1 LAAQL
6 SNPNRL
12 SHLPRILIR
21 ATLLVV
27 PAVLLVTFFA
37 VRFRRLQPSEPASA
51 NVSAAA
57 TEPHNSPIDLP
68 TASTSTTRT
77 VFPYSIVPGGVR
89 NAQELQSAAAAD
101 PVVAQHYADF
111 RIPLAHQI
119 RFAHPQ
125 SMFVSYRRDNR
136 VFWTK
141 KPMLIPSGE
150 TLLTDGENLTR
161 VRCANRLSPVAMKP
175 TAAADPTNEELTD
188 PVFVPPLTATLLP
201 GDSTGF
207 FPDPPSGDPQAD
219 PGGSPSDPGTPS
231 FPPILFPGTP
241 PIAPGSPFI
250 PPPLASTPDP
260 PAFALLF
267 SGFAFLLLIF
277 ILVRRFLPS

>member
-1 LAAQL
+1 MSVQL

-37 VRFRRLQPSEPASA
+37 VRFRHLQASEEPAST

-57 TEPHNSPIDLP
+57 TEPPASPIDL
-68 TASTSTTRT
+68 STDSATRP
-77 VFPYSIVPGGVR
+77 VFPYSIVPGGVGD
-89 NAQELQSAAAAD
+89 AQELQSAAVAD
-101 PVVAQHYADF
+101 PVVARHYADF
-111 RIPLAHQI
+111 RIPLAHPI
-119 RFAHPQ
+119 RFAQPQ

-141 KPMLIPSGE
+141 KRMLIPAGE
-150 TLLTDGENLTR
+150 TLLTDGENLSR

-175 TAAADPTNEELTD
+175 TAAADPTNEELSE
-188 PVFVPPLTATLLP
+188 PIFVPPLIVTFSP
-201 GDSTGF
+201 GDRTGF
-207 FPDPPSGDPQAD
+207 FPDLPSGDPQA
-219 PGGSPSDPGTPS
+219 GLSGSPSDPGTPS

-241 PIAPGSPFI
+241 PILVGSPVI
-250 PPPLASTPDP
+250 PPPVASTPDP
-260 PAFALLF
+260 PAFVLLF

-277 ILVRRFLPS
+277 ILIRRFLPS